1 MNRVLVTG
9 LALGKVAG
17 VCDFCQFDFSW
28 IINRPSVLLWTDKI
42 LVTEKIWD
50 AVSNA
55 QYPHDNKEV
64 AQSLKL
70 VFEIGRGE
78 KIIEVINS
86 PDFITKELIDE
97 IYKQVEEDRILLA
110 RSFPTHFI
118 LGNEE
123 EVPGH
128 LFFDGLE
135 YCVERLW
142 PIYAAFVLSK
152 ALGAYCLFDDKDL
165 NFCKYKFLLTGFPS
179 LTDHGFIEA
188 FQSVFNAYIPN
199 CEVFPEY
206 VYMSKDAC
214 ATCRKMDSCKDKY
227 LSEVESNLK
236 HIIRWRNYDE
246 IQQIKAV
253 VNEIIDMH
261 TAARGDLNASD
272 VLKKFGKKQEL
283 LRRRV
288 KLVFP
293 QIKRWANITTMFSI
307 PVIVAGIATANPLIT
322 VSGAT
327 LAGLSKIAKEG
338 VELLSSKY
346 SWVGFTSKDIELH
359 I

>member
-9 LALGKVAG
+9 LALGKEAG
-17 VCDFCQFDFSW
+17 VCDFCDFDFSW
-28 IINRPSVLLWTDKI
+28 IVNRPSVLLWTDKI
-42 LVTEKIWD
+42 LVTETIWD

-55 QYPHDNKEV
+55 HYPFDNREI

-70 VFEIGRGE
+70 VFDIGRGE
-78 KIIEVINS
+78 KIIEVIKC
-86 PDFITKELIDE
+86 PDFITKDLKSE
-97 IYKQVEEDRILLA
+97 IHKQVEEDRILLA
-110 RSFPTHFI
+110 RSFPTHFTI
-118 LGNEE
+118 GNEE
-123 EVPGH
+123 KVPGQ
-128 LFFDGLE
+128 LFIDGLE
-135 YCVERLW
+135 FCEIRLW
-142 PIYAAFVLSK
+142 TIYAAFVLSK
-152 ALGAYCLFDDKDL
+152 ALGAHCLFDNRVL
-165 NFCKYKFLLTGFPS
+165 NFCKYKFLLTGFTS
-179 LTDHGFIEA
+179 LTDHRFIET

-199 CEVFPEY
+199 CDVFPEY
-206 VYMSKDAC
+206 VYMSKDKC
-214 ATCRKMDSCKDKY
+214 VTCRKMEGCKDKY

-261 TAARGDLNASD
+261 TAASGDLNASD
-272 VLKKFGKKQEL
+272 VLKEFGKKQEI